1 MVLKIVE
8 GGTYMFQIISDSGC
22 DFSEKEAKENG
33 VTIVPFYI
41 SLDGENYLKEGI
53 DIKKD
58 DYFKMLI
65 ENKKLF
71 PKTSQPSPADY
82 IDVMTPSLE
91 KGEDIIILTVS
102 SFLSGSNQSAV
113 SAAKLLEEQYPQRQI
128 IVIDSLNGCIGQ
140 GIILREIIRMK
151 KNGLDT
157 LKTKEVAEKIIKNTR
172 IYFTLDSLE
181 YLKKG
186 GRIGPA
192 SAMVGGI
199 LNLRPIL
206 YVEEGKVASLEKVR
220 GKKNAFKLMKEAL
233 IEALREEKTNIVFS
247 IGHILSLEDALEFK
261 DAIEKALEITIETD
275 ITEVGPAIGTHIGPG
290 ALAFAYCKKY
300 ENFL

>member
-1 MVLKIVE
+1 
-8 GGTYMFQIISDSGC
+8 MFQIISDGAC
-22 DFSEKEAKENG
+22 DFSEQEAKAGN
-33 VTIVPFYI
+33 VVLVPFYI
-41 SLDGENYLKEGI
+41 SLDGENYLKEGV

-71 PKTSQPSPADY
+71 PKTSQPSPQDY
-82 IDVMTPSLE
+82 IDVMKPPLD
-91 KGEDIIILTVS
+91 KGLDVLILTVS

-113 SAAKLLEEQYPQRQI
+113 SAAKLLAEEYPQRQI
-128 IVIDSLNGCIGQ
+128 IVLDSLNGCIGQ
-140 GIILREIIRMK
+140 GIILREIIRMQRD
-151 KNGLDT
+151 GLDT
-157 LKTKEVAEKIIKNTR
+157 LKTKEVAGRVIKNTN

-206 YVEEGKVASLEKVR
+206 YVQEGKVASLEKVR

-233 IEALREEKTNIVFS
+233 IEALREEKTNINFS
-247 IGHILSLEDALEFK
+247 IGHILSLEDAQEFK
-261 DAIEKALEITIETD
+261 EAIEQALEITIEND
-275 ITEVGPAIGTHIGPG
+275 ITEVGAAIGTHIGPG